1 VFLRAIALSK
11 KAAQKNLQK
20 NSNGHQ

>member
-1 VFLRAIALSK
+1 LRAIALSI
-11 KAAQKNLQK
+11 KAAQKNLQQ